1 MNKPTISETPYGVM
15 LDLKKQGL
23 EAAAFLAKNH
33 ASILGPDGIR
43 YLQSTVRPTAAN
55 PFVEI
60 YNKAADLEKF
70 SCFTMFD
77 LSRCEDIP
85 TILTL
90 NAVTIDGKY
99 ISKSMPQALQNAWVN
114 LTPILG
120 RNDAY
125 NGRSLQLTDVISFAS
140 LISRG
145 LLCMSYNDSDSWL
158 TPTIQVSIIDFYS
171 LLISTLLR
179 DRFNLDV
186 EEMLLV
192 RTLFAA
198 YMAQQ
203 LDNTVVVQDVPP
215 ILNRCKFLYPG
226 STPRAIQERFDKIY
240 DIRREV
246 APSGR
251 LSIGAICKILASGAG
266 PGRMKMFT
274 DRTFYGFMTH
284 SPGDNQVMSFAMDYP
299 PYFVWAMIWNLTGG
313 KNPLF
318 QKLYKYPETK
328 RSVRQLADEITQSK
342 LFIDRIS
349 R

>member
-1 MNKPTISETPYGVM
+1 MRKPTISETPYGIM
-15 LDLKKQGL
+15 LDLRKQGL
-23 EAAAFLAKNH
+23 DAAAFLAKNH
-33 ASILGPDGIR
+33 GSILGLDGIK
-43 YLQSTVRPTAAN
+43 YIQSTVRPTAVN

-60 YNKAADLEKF
+60 YNKAAELEKLTN
-70 SCFTMFD
+70 FTMFD

-85 TILTL
+85 TVLTL

-99 ISKSMPQALQNAWVN
+99 ISKSMPQAFKNAWIN

-125 NGRSLQLTDVISFAS
+125 NGSSLQLTDVLNFSS
-140 LISRG
+140 LVSRG
-145 LLCMSYNDSDSWL
+145 LLCMSYNDADAWL
-158 TPTIQVSIIDFYS
+158 TPTLNVMIIDIYS
-171 LLISTLLR
+171 LLISSLLR

-198 YMAQQ
+198 YMAQL
-203 LDNTVVVQDVPP
+203 LDGEGSPLDVPP
-215 ILNRCKFLYPG
+215 LLNRCKFLYPG
-226 STPRAIQERFDKIY
+226 GTPRSIYERLEKIS
-240 DIRREV
+240 DVRHSV
-246 APSGR
+246 APSGE
-251 LSIGAICKILASGAG
+251 LSIAAISRILASGAG

-274 DRTFYGFMTH
+274 DRTFYGYMSH
-284 SPGDNQVMSFAMDYP
+284 SPGDNQIMSFAMDYP
-299 PYFVWAMIWNLTGG
+299 PYFVWELLWNLAGG

-328 RSVRQLADEITQSK
+328 RSVRQFVNELVMSQ